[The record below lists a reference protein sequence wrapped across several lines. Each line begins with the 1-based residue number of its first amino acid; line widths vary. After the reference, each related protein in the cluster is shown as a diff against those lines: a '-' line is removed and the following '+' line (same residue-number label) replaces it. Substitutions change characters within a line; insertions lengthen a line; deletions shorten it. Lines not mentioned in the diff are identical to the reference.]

1 MHLVAML
8 EWLRM
13 RKRIADGVCAFF
25 VVNGVRLETQ
35 VHGDVCPGHICPG
48 HARENSR
55 IVVFYLTRS
64 AAKRKDYL
72 DLTPGP
78 PPVPPPNF
86 PPQAFL
92 AAQCLVADVVGDRR

>member
-1 MHLVAML
+1 MAMSAQSIFARGMP
-8 EWLRM
+8 ERS
-13 RKRIADGVCAFF
+13 RIA
-25 VVNGVRLETQ
+25 
-35 VHGDVCPGHICPG
+35 
-48 HARENSR
+48 
-55 IVVFYLTRS
+55 VFYLTRS

-72 DLTPGP
+72 DLTPGPPPVP

>member
-1 MHLVAML
+1 LLSTGCAWKRKFIAMSA
-8 EWLRM
+8 EG
-13 RKRIADGVCAFF
+13 IF
-25 VVNGVRLETQ
+25 
-35 VHGDVCPGHICPG
+35 
-48 HARENSR
+48 ARGMPERSR
-55 IVVFYLTRS
+55 TAVFYLTRS

-86 PPQAFL
+86 PPHAFL

>member
-1 MHLVAML
+1 MRFLLSTGCAWKRKFIAMSA
-8 EWLRM
+8 EG
-13 RKRIADGVCAFF
+13 IF
-25 VVNGVRLETQ
+25 
-35 VHGDVCPGHICPG
+35 
-48 HARENSR
+48 ARGMPERSR
-55 IVVFYLTRS
+55 TAVFYLTRS

-86 PPQAFL
+86 PPHAFL

>member
-1 MHLVAML
+1 MA
-8 EWLRM
+8 
-13 RKRIADGVCAFF
+13 ISAQSIF
-25 VVNGVRLETQ
+25 
-35 VHGDVCPGHICPG
+35 
-48 HARENSR
+48 ARGMPERSR
-55 IVVFYLTRS
+55 TAVFYLTRS

-86 PPQAFL
+86 PPHAFL

>member
-1 MHLVAML
+1 MAMSAQS
-8 EWLRM
+8 
-13 RKRIADGVCAFF
+13 IF
-25 VVNGVRLETQ
+25 
-35 VHGDVCPGHICPG
+35 
-48 HARENSR
+48 ARGMPERSR
-55 IVVFYLTRS
+55 TAVFYLTRS

-86 PPQAFL
+86 PPHAFL